1 MLGSVSLAA
10 DLRYSFNKVL
20 TKEISFPRIFLGYI
34 MRWVYRVNDV
44 MYVKLD
50 NYLLLKVILILPR
63 QIRRKL

>member
-10 DLRYSFNKVL
+10 DLRYSFNKAL

-34 MRWVYRVNDV
+34 MGWVYRVNDV

-50 NYLLLKVILILPR
+50 NY
-63 QIRRKL
+63 